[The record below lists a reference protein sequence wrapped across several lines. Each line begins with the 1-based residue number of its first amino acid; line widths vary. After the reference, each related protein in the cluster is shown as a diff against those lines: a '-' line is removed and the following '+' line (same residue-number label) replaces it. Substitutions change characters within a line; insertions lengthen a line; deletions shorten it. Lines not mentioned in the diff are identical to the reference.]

1 VHTIET
7 ISSDAYIGMANSN
20 QVFER
25 GAAGNAQIHI
35 NKFKHQ
41 QMPVAHLWMI
51 HVTKFNELQRQN

>member
-7 ISSDAYIGMANSN
+7 ISSDAYFGMANNN

-51 HVTKFNELQRQN
+51 HITKFN